1 MKKIISALI
10 VFIVCISLVACGGE
24 AAPQEEQP
32 VKNPLTEDQ
41 NAAIVKVVEKLEN
54 IDMLGESVVFSRLSG
69 EDALS
74 AGELCYNMK
83 YSGFAGMAWEMYCKM
98 ALKYFNVPQ
107 VAPAEIKCWLC
118 GRPVV
123 SYTEADGY
131 ANVVEAHTHDT
142 RGDVSR
148 AYNIYQ
154 ESWTD
159 GEKYYLTMYKLFPD
173 LMKNTDPAAI
183 NFYAS
188 YADAASMEN
197 VLFTAA
203 DDAQFADFVEKTDF
217 SDFALYTYVFTADE
231 NGKDFKLEEYRF

>member
-10 VFIVCISLVACGGE
+10 IFIVCISLVACGGE
-24 AAPQEEQP
+24 SAPQEEQP
-32 VKNPLTEDQ
+32 VKNPLTEDR

-74 AGELCYNMK
+74 VGELCYNMK
-83 YSGFAGMAWEMYCKM
+83 YSGFAGMDWEMYCKM

-107 VAPAEIKCWLC
+107 AAPTEIKCWLC
-118 GRPVV
+118 GQPVV
-123 SYTEADGY
+123 RYTESDGY
-131 ANVVEAHTHDT
+131 ANLVAEHTHDT

-173 LMKNTDPAAI
+173 LVKNTDPAAI
-183 NFYAS
+183 SFYAS
-188 YADAASMEN
+188 YADAVNMEN
-197 VLFTAA
+197 ALFTATT
-203 DDAQFADFVEKTDF
+203 DAEYAEYVDNLDLSKCT
-217 SDFALYTYVFTADE
+217 LYTYVFVADE
-231 NGKDFKLEEYRF
+231 NGKNFRLEEYRF